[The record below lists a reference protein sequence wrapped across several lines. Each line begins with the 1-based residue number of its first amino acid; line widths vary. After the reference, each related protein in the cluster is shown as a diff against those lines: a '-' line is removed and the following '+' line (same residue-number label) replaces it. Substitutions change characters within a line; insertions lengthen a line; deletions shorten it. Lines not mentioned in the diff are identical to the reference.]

1 MSDVNILPPLLTRIG
16 LNENDIKI
24 YTTILGLGKA
34 TIGEIMVITQ
44 LDALSTVQSVRNLE
58 EIGFLKKFKV

>member
-24 YTTILGLGKA
+24 YTTVLGLGKA

-44 LDALSTVQSVRNLE
+44 LDALSTVKRCNILSREKETVWW
-58 EIGFLKKFKV
+58 